1 MSAPPSPFGESS
13 AGRRGPPATL
23 IAVILLTLTARLIV
37 GSQVHL
43 TEDEAYYRLWSLAP
57 AFGYYDHPPMI
68 AWWVW
73 AGRHVVGDT
82 PLGVRLAPI
91 LASAL
96 TTLLVFDLA
105 RLAGASGA
113 LAGRA
118 GIWFNAMPLVALGG
132 FLAVPDAPAS
142 LFWTLTL
149 WCCFRGVRASSN
161 VWWAAAG
168 GAAGLALLSKYSA
181 LFLAPGLLIWL
192 GLSEQARPELRRP
205 GPWLAA
211 VIAAA
216 LFSLNVFWNAD
227 HDWLT
232 FHKQFGRV
240 APSGFAPGHLVS
252 FLLEQ
257 IGLMSPIIALFAGVA
272 FFQRARPGST
282 KISLLIFLA
291 TTAPF
296 AAYLLLHGLHD
307 RVEAHWPAPLYP
319 GLAICAAVAAERL
332 IDHAVGRRLAA
343 AAPQLGFGLCALVL
357 IYATL
362 PVSAV
367 GRADL
372 ILPVRGWPGF
382 ASRLHALATR
392 NGAAWIGTTS
402 YGLAAQ
408 LTTEPSLGAPILQ
421 LAERDRWTTV
431 ATGPA
436 PDIGKPG
443 LVTDLSRRAS
453 IANLSRCFAQVEP
466 VGVLFRGNPGER
478 GQAYA
483 VFKVSEPKRDLLK
496 NGC

>member
-1 MSAPPSPFGESS
+1 MSAPPSPFGEST

-168 GAAGLALLSKYSA
+168 GAAGLALLSK
-181 LFLAPGLLIWL
+181 
-192 GLSEQARPELRRP
+192 
-205 GPWLAA
+205 
-211 VIAAA
+211 
-216 LFSLNVFWNAD
+216 D
-227 HDWLT
+227 
-232 FHKQFGRV
+232 
-240 APSGFAPGHLVS
+240 
-252 FLLEQ
+252 
-257 IGLMSPIIALFAGVA
+257 
-272 FFQRARPGST
+272 
-282 KISLLIFLA
+282 
-291 TTAPF
+291 
-296 AAYLLLHGLHD
+296 
-307 RVEAHWPAPLYP
+307 
-319 GLAICAAVAAERL
+319 
-332 IDHAVGRRLAA
+332 
-343 AAPQLGFGLCALVL
+343 
-357 IYATL
+357 
-362 PVSAV
+362 
-367 GRADL
+367 
-372 ILPVRGWPGF
+372 
-382 ASRLHALATR
+382 
-392 NGAAWIGTTS
+392 
-402 YGLAAQ
+402 
-408 LTTEPSLGAPILQ
+408 
-421 LAERDRWTTV
+421 
-431 ATGPA
+431 
-436 PDIGKPG
+436 
-443 LVTDLSRRAS
+443 
-453 IANLSRCFAQVEP
+453 
-466 VGVLFRGNPGER
+466 
-478 GQAYA
+478 
-483 VFKVSEPKRDLLK
+483 
-496 NGC
+496 